1 MDMCSSLPLCLHL
14 PLLRLKQVP
23 KPTPG
28 METMPMA
35 TMEGL
40 VTSSA
45 CPTVSEPVCSTRNVT
60 NYEKNHE
67 QKCSSRP
74 VEECKAVPREVPR
87 E

>member
-45 CPTVSEPVCSTRNVT
+45 CSTVSDAGEEGGEGEQDEEEEPLRKRMRVR
-60 NYEKNHE
+60 
-67 QKCSSRP
+67 R
-74 VEECKAVPREVPR
+74 RL
-87 E
+87 